1 MEADIASFEA
11 AVDQLVAKTAPD
23 LKGLPQ
29 RDALTTLGKRLA
41 ESKAALT
48 KRRTLEEKQQ
58 RREEVR
64 LKLLRRAEGAAKML
78 SSAYGASASTTR
90 RR

>member
-1 MEADIASFEA
+1 MSEVKAALAVWRAVPAPRLALLSERHRVETMEADIASFEA

-23 LKGLPQ
+23 LEGLPQ

-48 KRRTLEEKQQ
+48 KETH
-58 RREEVR
+58 
-64 LKLLRRAEGAAKML
+64 A
-78 SSAYGASASTTR
+78 
-90 RR
+90 